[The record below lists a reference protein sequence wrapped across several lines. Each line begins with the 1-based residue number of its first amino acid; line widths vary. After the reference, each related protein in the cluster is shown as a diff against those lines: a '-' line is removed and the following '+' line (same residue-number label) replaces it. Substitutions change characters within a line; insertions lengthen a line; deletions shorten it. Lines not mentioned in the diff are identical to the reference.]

1 MVQQDLVEI
10 NGFYEKGRPFFG
22 TLGGELMQL
31 CLILEGIALTQTKE
45 EQKHDDKK
53 AHKNPRDLL

>member
-31 CLILEGIALTQTKE
+31 CLVLEGIAITQKKE
-45 EQKHDDKK
+45 EHKQDEKK
-53 AHKNPRDLL
+53 VPKNARDLL